1 MPRGGWRGGGR
12 PRIHL
17 DENDVDHRVTAQ
29 FLLTP
34 ETADLL
40 RQMAELEGLNR
51 SEMIR
56 LLITEAA
63 KARDLKP
70 GKLPSPEAL

>member
-1 MPRGGWRGGGR
+1 MSKGGYRGGGR

-17 DENDVDHRVTAQ
+17 DDAGEDHSIPAQ

-34 ETADLL
+34 ETDRLL
-40 RQMAELEGLNR
+40 ERLCEWNGIISR

-56 LLITEAA
+56 RLIVEAA
-63 KARDLKP
+63 QAKGIKP
-70 GKLPSPEAL
+70 